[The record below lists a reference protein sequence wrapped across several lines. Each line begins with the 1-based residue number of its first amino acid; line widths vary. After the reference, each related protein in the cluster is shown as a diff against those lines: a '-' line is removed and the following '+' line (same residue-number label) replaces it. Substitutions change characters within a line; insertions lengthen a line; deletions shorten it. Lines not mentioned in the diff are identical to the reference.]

1 MITII
6 IKHALIGI
14 RALNGY
20 IITKNRSIAIAIRV
34 KAEIYTETPNF
45 FKEKKNNDKK
55 LSHEK

>member
-6 IKHALIGI
+6 IKHVLIGI

-45 FKEKKNNDKK
+45 LENKYNKKNKSRN
-55 LSHEK
+55 

>member
-6 IKHALIGI
+6 IKHVLIGI

-45 FKEKKNNDKK
+45 LEKKYSKK
-55 LSHEK
+55 K